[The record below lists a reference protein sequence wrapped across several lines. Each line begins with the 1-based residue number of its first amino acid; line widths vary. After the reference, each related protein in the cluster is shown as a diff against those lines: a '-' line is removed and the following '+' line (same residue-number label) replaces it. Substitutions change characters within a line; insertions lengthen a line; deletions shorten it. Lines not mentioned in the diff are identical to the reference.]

1 MQDPLE
7 LLVLVPWDINTSPDQ
22 CVFHNVSVSSVEW
35 VSCRNIII
43 PSAQKS
49 CWGVYWFYSV
59 RLSIC
64 QYVRPSVHPS
74 FQHSVSALY
83 CLQFWLD
90 PFHILTSYQ
99 ATSEGVSHVKFL
111 AKFQNL
117 DFWQFIWICNFDF
130 VLFWL
135 GIWCE
140 SLVCVIMG
148 RYLRTQAF

>member
-49 CWGVYWFYSV
+49 CWGYWFHSV

-117 DFWQFIWICNFDF
+117 DFWQFFWICNFDF

-140 SLVCVIMG
+140 SLVWVIMG

>member
-1 MQDPLE
+1 MQYPLE

-49 CWGVYWFYSV
+49 FGGYIGFT
-59 RLSIC
+59 
-64 QYVRPSVHPS
+64 PSVCPSVSTFVRPS
-74 FQHSVSALY
+74 FQHSVSAQY

-99 ATSEGVSHVKFL
+99 ATSEGVLHVKFL
-111 AKFQNL
+111 AKFQKL
-117 DFWQFIWICNFDF
+117 DFGQFFWICNFDF

-140 SLVCVIMG
+140 SLVWVITG
-148 RYLRTQAF
+148 WYLRTQAF

>member
-49 CWGVYWFYSV
+49 CWGYIGFTPSV
-59 RLSIC
+59 CPSVSTF
-64 QYVRPSVHPS
+64 VRPSVLPA
-74 FQHSVSALY
+74 FRVHSVLPTVLVGSISY
-83 CLQFWLD
+83 FD
-90 PFHILTSYQ
+90 ILSSNFRRCV
-99 ATSEGVSHVKFL
+99 ACKVSCKISTFGFL
-111 AKFQNL
+111 AIFL
-117 DFWQFIWICNFDF
+117 ICNFDF

-135 GIWCE
+135 WIWCE
-140 SLVCVIMG
+140 SLVWVIMG

>member
-43 PSAQKS
+43 PSAPKS
-49 CWGVYWFYSV
+49 CWGYIGFT
-59 RLSIC
+59 
-64 QYVRPSVHPS
+64 PSVCPSVSTFVRPS
-74 FQHSVSALY
+74 FQHSVSTLY

-111 AKFQNL
+111 AKFQHL
-117 DFWQFIWICNFDF
+117 DFWQFFWICNFDF

-140 SLVCVIMG
+140 SLVWVIMG